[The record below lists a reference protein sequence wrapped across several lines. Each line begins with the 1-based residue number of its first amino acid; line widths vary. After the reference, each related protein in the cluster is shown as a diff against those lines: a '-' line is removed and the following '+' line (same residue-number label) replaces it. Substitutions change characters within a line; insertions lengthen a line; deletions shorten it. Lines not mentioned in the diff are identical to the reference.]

1 MDGKMPDL
9 WPPGT
14 LERINDVTHF
24 VADHLVTQRQLDLVE
39 DRDLAQWIALISG
52 HVGRPAELVARVPT
66 DADALRGAV
75 VWLACASADT
85 VRAKADFDGTDLFAE
100 LNELGGQIAGV
111 LLHERPRRPTAQVLT
126 VVHALGTLID
136 YAQPLLH
143 APGEGG
149 ATSFT
154 RGVLEALKAERP
166 ELATRPADEADDDYD
181 LVEDVSYELHH
192 LAGIAGTAA
201 VVLHP
206 GGVVSMPEAL
216 DE

>member
-1 MDGKMPDL
+1 MDGEMPDL

-24 VADHLVTQRQLDLVE
+24 VAGHLVTQQQIDLVE

-52 HVGRPAELVARVPT
+52 HVGRAAELVARAPD

-85 VRAKADFDGTDLFAE
+85 IRAKAAFDGTDPVTE
-100 LNELGGQIAGV
+100 LNDLGAQIASV
-111 LLHERPRRPTAQVLT
+111 LMMERPRRPTNQVLT
-126 VVHALGTLID
+126 LVHALGTLVG

-154 RGVLEALKAERP
+154 RGVLAVIKEENPDLGTR
-166 ELATRPADEADDDYD
+166 ATGDADDDFD
-181 LVEDVSYELHH
+181 PVEEVSHELHS
-192 LAGIAGTAA
+192 LAGTAGTAA
-201 VVLHP
+201 TVLHP
-206 GGVVSMPEAL
+206 GGPVGMPGAF

>member
-1 MDGKMPDL
+1 MSPPMPT
-9 WPPGT
+9 PP
-14 LERINDVTHF
+14 
-24 VADHLVTQRQLDLVE
+24 
-39 DRDLAQWIALISG
+39 
-52 HVGRPAELVARVPT
+52 
-66 DADALRGAV
+66 RGAV

-85 VRAKADFDGTDLFAE
+85 VRAKAAFDGTDPIAE
-100 LNELGGQIAGV
+100 LNGLGAQIAGV

-154 RGVLEALKAERP
+154 RGVLDVLKAQHP
-166 ELATRPADEADDDYD
+166 ELGTHPASDADDDYD
-181 LVEDVSYELHH
+181 PVKEVSYELHH
-192 LAGIAGTAA
+192 VAGIAGTAA

-206 GGVVSMPEAL
+206 GGVVGMPEAI